1 MCQNNLYD
9 TEIEIVDEDDE
20 LSDNNQDLSIG
31 MESVLTSI
39 KKMLGIVEEYTHFD
53 TDLTMHINSVLSI
66 LNQIGVGPSE
76 GFSIED
82 KEDVWTDFIPQSPK
96 LEFVK
101 SYVYMKVK
109 LLFDPPISSAAIE
122 STNKLISELEWRIQV
137 AVDPVVIKKEVNQN
151 E

>member
-1 MCQNNLYD
+1 
-9 TEIEIVDEDDE
+9 
-20 LSDNNQDLSIG
+20 

-53 TDLTMHINSVLSI
+53 ADLIMHINSVLSI

-82 KEDVWTDFIPQSPK
+82 KQDVWTDFIPQSPK

-101 SYVYMKVK
+101 SYIYMKVK

-122 STNKLISELEWRIQV
+122 SINRLTSELEWRIQV
-137 AVDPVVIKKEVNQN
+137 ATDPVKDKREDEIQN